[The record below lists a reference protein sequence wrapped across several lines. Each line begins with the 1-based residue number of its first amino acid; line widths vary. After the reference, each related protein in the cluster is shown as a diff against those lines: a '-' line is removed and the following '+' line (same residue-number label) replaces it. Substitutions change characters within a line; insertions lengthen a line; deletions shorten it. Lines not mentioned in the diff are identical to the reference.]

1 MCKKKGRSCILPG
14 SYDPV
19 TLGHLDIIRRAA
31 LEYDE
36 VYAVIFTNP
45 SKSYTYSLSDR
56 VKMLMLACED
66 IENCMVSYSDGL
78 VIDYMRDHDIGVIV
92 KGIRNAEDIAYED
105 IQAKWNK
112 EHGGYDTKYVQA
124 DGALAEISSTLARE
138 KIANNECLSGILPKA
153 VIDFLNRH

>member
-1 MCKKKGRSCILPG
+1 MSVILPG

-19 TLGHLDIIRRAA
+19 TLGHLDIIKRAA

-45 SKSYTYSLSDR
+45 SKSYTYSLPDR
-56 VKMLMLACED
+56 VKMLMLVCED
-66 IENCMVSYSDGL
+66 IENCMVSYSDRF
-78 VIDYMRDHDIGVIV
+78 VIDYMRDHDIEVIV
-92 KGIRNAEDIAYED
+92 KGVRNAEDIAYED

-112 EHGGYDTKYVQA
+112 EHGGYDTKYIKAEESLA
-124 DGALAEISSTLARE
+124 DISSTLARE
-138 KIANNECLSGILPKA
+138 KIANKESLIGILPEA